1 MKTRVIINSILFVFC
16 LSLFNLT
23 AAEKEVR
30 YLTGFVN
37 EIDGNLILLTNNLAW
52 RTDRH
57 VTAVSMQPILI
68 VLEEDRNEGF
78 LYIKNEKVNVTLMQN
93 ASAVG
98 KNKLYVPALNEKL
111 NVYNIGTLVE
121 VEKTNSEKGTIKLR
135 NGQSFK
141 VKTDEDKEELRKW
154 SPGTEVIVSK
164 SNNNIRITNIITTM
178 YVGAV
183 TETMAESVKTTN

>member
-30 YLTGFVN
+30 YLTGFIN

-57 VTAVSMQPILI
+57 VTAISMQPILI

-78 LYIKNEKVNVTLMQN
+78 LYTKNEKVNVTLMQN

>member
-30 YLTGFVN
+30 YLTGFIN

-57 VTAVSMQPILI
+57 VTAMSMQPIII
-68 VLEEDRNEGF
+68 VLEKDRNEGF

-121 VEKTNSEKGTIKLR
+121 VEKTNSEKGTIKLS

-141 VKTDEDKEELRKW
+141 VKTKEDKEELSKW

-178 YVGAV
+178 YVGV
-183 TETMAESVKTTN
+183 VSETMAESAKTTN